1 MKKEQQKTTALYRLA
16 YITRADAVKIQFMVK
31 LFVL

>member
-1 MKKEQQKTTALYRLA
+1 MKKEQQKTTALQIA
-16 YITRADAVKIQFMVK
+16 YITRADAVKTQFMVK